1 VHDDHQ
7 ANALAEEIRA
17 DTEQLDELARLY
29 AARTITAPEWVTAR
43 KDIEQRRDT
52 ARRRLSGLSGTR
64 HIDAYIGNAEGLRQ
78 QWGDLNLDR
87 QRAIVKALIDHVQIM
102 PGTIGARTVAVDRIR
117 PVWRL

>member
-17 DTEQLDELARLY
+17 DTEQLDDLAKLY
-29 AARTITAPEWVTAR
+29 ANRTITAPEWVTAR
-43 KDIEQRRDT
+43 KGIEQRRDA

-64 HIDAYIGNAEGLRQ
+64 HIDAYIGNADALRE
-78 QWGDLNLDR
+78 QWADLNLDR
-87 QRAIVKALIDHVQIM
+87 QRAIVKALVDHVEIM
-102 PGTIGARTVAVDRIR
+102 PGTRGTRSVVIDRLR